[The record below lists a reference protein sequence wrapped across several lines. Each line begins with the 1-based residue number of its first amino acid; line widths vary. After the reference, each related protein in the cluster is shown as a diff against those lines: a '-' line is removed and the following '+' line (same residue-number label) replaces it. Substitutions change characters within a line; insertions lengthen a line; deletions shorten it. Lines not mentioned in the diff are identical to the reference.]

1 MIGNHIATVLRG
13 FWCGI
18 IVLIVHAATEN
29 NSKEPTDNY
38 YEELVQ
44 VFDYFAKFGVKILL
58 QKLNAQL
65 GMEDAFKT
73 TDESE
78 SVNENSISSDAR
90 LVKFVI
96 SKNPILEIKMF
107 PRRNFRSVQ

>member
-1 MIGNHIATVLRG
+1 MVLKG

-18 IVLIVHAATEN
+18 IVLIVHAESKN
-29 NSKEPTDNY
+29 NSVEPTDSY
-38 YEELVQ
+38 YEKLEH

-65 GMEDAFKT
+65 GKKDAFKMT
-73 TDESE
+73 NESE
-78 SVNENSISSDAR
+78 SLNANSISNDAGI
-90 LVKFVI
+90 VKFAI

-107 PRRNFRSVQ
+107 PR